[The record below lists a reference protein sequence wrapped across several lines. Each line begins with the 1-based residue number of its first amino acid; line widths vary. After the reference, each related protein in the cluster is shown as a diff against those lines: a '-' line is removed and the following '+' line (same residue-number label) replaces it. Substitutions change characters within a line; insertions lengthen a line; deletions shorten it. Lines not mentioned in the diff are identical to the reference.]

1 MGPIRGEELLK
12 SLFWAAGLII
22 NLNTNPF
29 KHRPVQVKTPT
40 DPFFEADLRLSADE
54 PIAPQNILT
63 AHHAAN
69 NIDVELRSAIRENT
83 TKNGQVLGG

>member
-1 MGPIRGEELLK
+1 MSPIRGEELLK
-12 SLFWAAGLII
+12 SLFWAAILII

-29 KHRPVQVKTPT
+29 KHRPVQVQTPT

-69 NIDVELRSAIRENT
+69 NIDVELWSAIRENT
-83 TKNGQVLGG
+83 TKNGQVMGG

>member
-12 SLFWAAGLII
+12 SLFWDVGLII

-63 AHHAAN
+63 AHHAAH

-83 TKNGQVLGG
+83 TKNGQVMGG